1 MNLEKLQAFRIP
13 EAVQTYSWRDSSLY
27 ALGLG
32 YGMDPVDA
40 QDLRYVLETDQQT
53 VPSMAAI
60 VAYPG
65 FWFGDPALEI
75 DWVRLLNGQVAFTI
89 HRPLPPAGTVRSTS
103 RVVAVDDKGK
113 DKGAAVYLEKQV
125 TDEAGVPFATI
136 EQAVFLRGDGGHGG
150 FGVPPETPPAVTGAT
165 PDHALEL
172 DVARNAALVY
182 RLSGDLNPVHS
193 HPDIAQKAGFREP
206 IMHGMCSLGMACRA
220 ALRLLCGNAPGR
232 LKSMSI
238 RFASPVYPGE
248 RLRFEFF
255 GAGPRYQWRVRV
267 PERNVTVLDRG
278 QLEVAQALRPSQATR
293 QE

>member
-1 MNLEKLQAFRIP
+1 MNLDKLQGFRIP
-13 EAVQTYSWRDSSLY
+13 DAVQTYTWRDSSLY

-32 YGMDPVDA
+32 YGADPLGEA
-40 QDLRYVLETDQQT
+40 DLRYVLETDQQS
-53 VPSMAAI
+53 VPSMSAI
-60 VAYPG
+60 LAYPG
-65 FWFGDPALEI
+65 FWFADPSLEI

-89 HRPLPPAGTVRSTS
+89 HRPLPPEGTVKSTS

-113 DKGAAVYLEKQV
+113 DKGAAVFLEKV
-125 TDEAGVPFATI
+125 LTDTEEVPYATI
-136 EQAVFLRGDGGHGG
+136 RQAVFLRGDGGQGG
-150 FGVPPETPPAVTGAT
+150 FGVPPDVPPAVAGDS

-172 DVARNAALVY
+172 DVARNAALIY

-193 HPDIAQKAGFREP
+193 HPAIARQAGFREP

-220 ALRLLCGNAPGR
+220 ALRLLCEDTPER

-255 GAGPRYQWRVRV
+255 GKGPHFQWRVRV

-278 QLEVAQALRPSQATR
+278 QLELTR
-293 QE
+293 